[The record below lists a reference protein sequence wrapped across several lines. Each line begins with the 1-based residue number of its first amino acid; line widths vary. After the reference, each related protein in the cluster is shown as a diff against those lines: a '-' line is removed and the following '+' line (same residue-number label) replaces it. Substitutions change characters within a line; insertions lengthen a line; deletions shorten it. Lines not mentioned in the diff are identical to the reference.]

1 MPAIACRPC
10 GHRRASAQPEDGR
23 PAGRRRGLDGA
34 ELTRRRGRRDAAVC
48 IPPGLSTKL
57 AAQASESQHRNN
69 AGAQAGPADRESPQ
83 MTKSSL
89 TGKFLLVA
97 TSTLALVAGAATAQ
111 DVSCPIKIGALAPLS
126 APGTVVGGEAMRD
139 AMLIAEEDINAAGG
153 VLGCEIE
160 VVIGDSEG
168 LPERAVAIMERLITQ
183 DGVVAVG
190 GGYHSSVGVAS
201 KDVANDRGI
210 PVVFAETWND
220 TITGDKQK
228 YIFRI
233 APLSSWTSNII
244 WEFALTVPG
253 VEKVAILTEN
263 TDYGIPASQETAK
276 GLNENGV
283 ESVIFSVDIGT
294 QDYSGI
300 VERIK
305 AEDPDMI
312 ITLVTGEAAY
322 NFTQQAADAGIGP
335 LDIPFQTGQDALES
349 GAYWENVPDGQYAFV
364 QRIGV
369 PESQFTEKGKA
380 FAAVYKER
388 TGKSDVES
396 YAMEGLRFHRHP
408 RPGDRRGRVDRWR
421 CDRDGAGRHP
431 SRGDAGHDLFRLRP
445 EADPSE
451 DGKGDE
457 WWHQWPDPAITMIQY
472 QVEGQSSTE
481 AAIVYPEA
489 YKTADPVFVNQ

>member
-1 MPAIACRPC
+1 MKFK
-10 GHRRASAQPEDGR
+10 GTRALLLVS
-23 PAGRRRGLDGA
+23 
-34 ELTRRRGRRDAAVC
+34 
-48 IPPGLSTKL
+48 
-57 AAQASESQHRNN
+57 
-69 AGAQAGPADRESPQ
+69 AGAL
-83 MTKSSL
+83 SL
-89 TGKFLLVA
+89 A
-97 TSTLALVAGAATAQ
+97 AGAAFAQ
-111 DVSCPIKIGALAPLS
+111 DCPIKIGALAPLS

-139 AMLIAEEDINAAGG
+139 AMMIAEADINAAGG
-153 VLGCEIE
+153 VLGCDIE
-160 VVIGDSEG
+160 VVVGDSEG
-168 LPERAVAIMERLITQ
+168 LPERATAVMERLITQ

-201 KDVANDRGI
+201 KDVANARGI

-233 APLSSWTSNII
+233 APLSSWASGVI
-244 WEFALTVPG
+244 WQFALTIPG

-263 TDYGIPASQETAK
+263 TDYGIPASQETK
-276 GLNENGV
+276 DGLASGGV
-283 ESVIFSVDIGT
+283 DSVIFSVDIGT
-294 QDYSGI
+294 QDYAGI

-305 AEDPDMI
+305 AEAPDMI

-335 LDIPFQTGQDALES
+335 LDLPFVTGQDALES
-349 GAYWENVPDGQYAFV
+349 GSYWTNVPDGQYAFV

-380 FAAVYKER
+380 FSATYKEK

-396 YAMEGLRFHRHP
+396 YAMEAYDSIAILAQAISEAEST
-408 RPGDRRGRVDRWR
+408 D
-421 CDRDGAGRHP
+421 
-431 SRGDAGHDLFRLRP
+431 GDAIVAAL
-445 EADPSE
+445 EAIEHEGTLGKIYFPYGTQKDPSA

-457 WWHQWPDPAITMIQY
+457 WWHQWPDPAITVIQY
-472 QVEGQSSTE
+472 QEEGQSSTD

-489 YKTADPVFVNQ
+489 YKTKDMVIVNQ

>member
-1 MPAIACRPC
+1 MTSKRTRAILL
-10 GHRRASAQPEDGR
+10 ASVGV
-23 PAGRRRGLDGA
+23 L
-34 ELTRRRGRRDAAVC
+34 
-48 IPPGLSTKL
+48 
-57 AAQASESQHRNN
+57 
-69 AGAQAGPADRESPQ
+69 
-83 MTKSSL
+83 SL
-89 TGKFLLVA
+89 T
-97 TSTLALVAGAATAQ
+97 AGAAIAQ
-111 DVSCPIKIGALAPLS
+111 DCPIKIGALAPLS

-139 AMLIAEEDINAAGG
+139 AMMIAEADINAAGG
-153 VLGCEIE
+153 VLGCDIE

-168 LPERAVAIMERLITQ
+168 LPERATAVMERLITQ

-201 KDVANDRGI
+201 KDVADARGI

-233 APLSSWTSNII
+233 APLSSWASGVI
-244 WEFALTVPG
+244 WQFALTVPG

-263 TDYGIPASQETAK
+263 TDYGIPASEETAK
-276 GLNENGV
+276 GLESGGV
-283 ESVIFSVDIGT
+283 DSVIFSVDIGT
-294 QDYSGI
+294 QDYAGI

-305 AEDPDMI
+305 AESPDMI

-335 LDIPFQTGQDALES
+335 LDLPFVTGQDALES
-349 GAYWENVPDGQYAFV
+349 GAYWTNVPDGQYAFV

-380 FAAVYKER
+380 FAAAYKAK

-396 YAMEGLRFHRHP
+396 YAMEAYDSIAILAQAIGE
-408 RPGDRRGRVDRWR
+408 
-421 CDRDGAGRHP
+421 AG
-431 SRGDAGHDLFRLRP
+431 STDGDAIVTALENIEHDGTLGKIYFP
-445 EADPSE
+445 YGTQKDPSA

-457 WWHQWPDPAITMIQY
+457 WWHQWPDPAITVIQY
-472 QVEGQSSTE
+472 QEEGQSSTD
-481 AAIVYPEA
+481 AAIVYPDA
-489 YKTADPVFVNQ
+489 YKTKDMVIVNQ